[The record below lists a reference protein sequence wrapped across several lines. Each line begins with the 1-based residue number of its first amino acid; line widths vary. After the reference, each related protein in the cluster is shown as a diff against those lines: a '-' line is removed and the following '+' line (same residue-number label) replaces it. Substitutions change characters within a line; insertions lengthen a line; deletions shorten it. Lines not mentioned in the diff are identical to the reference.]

1 MYLYTKGTLHLHQ
14 STHMKIFRY
23 LFLLLILSATPLEAS
38 RYVRDNS
45 KRLSFTYNYIFVKG
59 EQNSDENEM
68 LPNDF
73 FGQFY
78 FPQKYVLDDIFF

>member
-1 MYLYTKGTLHLHQ
+1 
-14 STHMKIFRY
+14 MKKM
-23 LFLLLILSATPLEAS
+23 
-38 RYVRDNS
+38 N
-45 KRLSFTYNYIFVKG
+45 NYIFVKG

-78 FPQKYVLDDIFF
+78 FSRQNV